1 MSGLFYP
8 LEVRLHLLPLDSVS
22 CLVIWHVLK
31 DHILFL
37 QYKNK
42 AQKKA
47 TLRVGVLF
55 FKPLEKLEDL
65 IAVLLV
71 VKWQIALGTHSS
83 RNKTLREDTCCCLSC
98 SHFFSPTQFHKWV
111 LKSRLS

>member
-1 MSGLFYP
+1 MSSLFYRP
-8 LEVRLHLLPLDSVS
+8 EVRLHLLPLDSVS

-47 TLRVGVLF
+47 TLRVGVSF
-55 FKPLEKLEDL
+55 FKPLGKLEDL
-65 IAVLLV
+65 IAVLLGCEG
-71 VKWQIALGTHSS
+71 ANSS
-83 RNKTLREDTCCCLSC
+83 ENTFLQGQNT
-98 SHFFSPTQFHKWV
+98 P
-111 LKSRLS
+111 

>member
-1 MSGLFYP
+1 MSGLFYS

-42 AQKKA
+42 AA
-47 TLRVGVLF
+47 LRVGVFLI
-55 FKPLEKLEDL
+55 KPFGKLRDL
-65 IAVLLV
+65 IAVLLGCEV
-71 VKWQIALGTHSS
+71 ANSS
-83 RNKTLREDTCCCLSC
+83 GNTLFQEKNT
-98 SHFFSPTQFHKWV
+98 PEEPV
-111 LKSRLS
+111 AA